1 MVPLPVLISGF
12 AMGCI
17 YALVAL
23 GYVFIWNAMAIINFA
38 QGEFL
43 MFAAFIYVA
52 TFSVGL
58 HFGFGVSLLLTGAA
72 MGILGAF
79 FSRVV
84 YSRLRHQPTLV
95 AIIATVAMGLF
106 LKEAARLIYGPEPFY
121 YAGPLGTR
129 MVPVLGWAIPAQ
141 QLVIVGVALAVML
154 VQQVLFRHSMAGKVM
169 RAVAED
175 QETASLMGVPVDAT
189 LAWAFAYSA
198 ILSALAGVLL
208 APLFFVTTEMGT
220 MVGIKGFVAMII
232 GGFGSIPGAILGGLL
247 LGVFENLGT
256 FWISSTYKDALAFL
270 MMIAFLAWR
279 PQGIYAEPVEERA

>member
-1 MVPLPVLISGF
+1 MVPFPVLISGL

-43 MFAAFIYVA
+43 MFAAFVYVA
-52 TFSVGL
+52 TFAL
-58 HFGFGVSLLLTGAA
+58 TLKLGFGLSLLLTTAA
-72 MGILGAF
+72 MGVLGAA
-79 FSRVV
+79 FSRTV
-84 YSRLRHQPTLV
+84 YSRLRHQSQLV
-95 AIIATVAMGLF
+95 AIIATVGMGIL
-106 LKEAARLIYGPEPFY
+106 LKEAARIIYGPEPFFFP
-121 YAGPLGTR
+121 GPLGTH
-129 MVPVLGWAIPAQ
+129 MLPVFGWAIPAQ

-154 VQQVLFRHSMAGKVM
+154 IQQVLFRHSLAGKVM

-175 QETASLMGVPVDAT
+175 KETASLMGVPVDAT

-198 ILSALAGVLL
+198 ALSAIAGVLL
-208 APLFFVTTEMGT
+208 APLFFITTEMGT

-232 GGFGSIPGAILGGLL
+232 GGFGSIPGAILGGLC

-256 FWISSTYKDALAFL
+256 FYISSTYKDAIAFL
-270 MMIAFLAWR
+270 LMIAFLAWR
-279 PQGIYAEPVEERA
+279 PQGIYSEPVTERA

>member
-1 MVPLPVLISGF
+1 VVPLPVLISGL

-43 MFAAFIYVA
+43 MFAAFLYVA
-52 TFSVGL
+52 TFSLRL
-58 HFGFGVSLLLTGAA
+58 HLGFGASFLLTAAA
-72 MGILGAF
+72 MGVLGAL
-79 FSRVV
+79 FSRTV
-84 YSRLRHQPTLV
+84 YSRLRHQSQLV
-95 AIIATVAMGLF
+95 AIIATVGMGIL
-106 LKEAARLIYGPEPFY
+106 LKEAARIVYGPEPY
-121 YAGPLGTR
+121 YVAGPLGTR
-129 MVPVLGWAIPAQ
+129 MLPVLGWPIPAQ

-154 VQQVLFRHSMAGKVM
+154 LQQVLFRHSLAGRVM

-175 QETASLMGVPVDAT
+175 KESASLMGIPVDRT

-198 ILSALAGVLL
+198 MLSAVAGVLL
-208 APLFFVTTEMGT
+208 APLFFISTEMGT

-232 GGFGSIPGAILGGLL
+232 GGFGSVPGAILGGLL
-247 LGVFENLGT
+247 LGVCENLGT

-279 PQGIYAEPVEERA
+279 PQGLFAEPVTERA